1 LRHKGSLV
9 DIKIGD
15 FGLAD
20 VYVSTATQQTTFD
33 GVGTPYI
40 LPPEVFDAAW
50 TRAMGSEFD
59 VWALGVCLF
68 ACLCGRLPFGG
79 PSLHTCLPY
88 AATKALIVAGE
99 VVVDEEVASS
109 SARDLVTRMLCPDPA
124 ARLRVT
130 DIVAHPWVNHES
142 TSPVRKTTTLPSSTT
157 PDSLDDALTVTT
169 TDRHDGFTVA
179 ERMTM
184 PHSAVL
190 VDELDKS
197 MGSLAA
203 LRQATTPSPLTTY
216 DTLDAEMVQRRSEH
230 GTAARLV
237 GRLKL
242 QVRAK
247 PIDEEEKEEEGDG
260 TDVDSSGAAS
270 VPSRRRLSAP
280 VVAPDRFAVLSSG
293 DRRHSV
299 TGLPRN
305 RSHGEKLYAA
315 GVALTVRTHGDG
327 ERKRPSGGAV
337 IPRSRSHGDS
347 LANLE

>member
-1 LRHKGSLV
+1 
-9 DIKIGD
+9 
-15 FGLAD
+15 
-20 VYVSTATQQTTFD
+20 
-33 GVGTPYI
+33 
-40 LPPEVFDAAW
+40 
-50 TRAMGSEFD
+50 
-59 VWALGVCLF
+59 
-68 ACLCGRLPFGG
+68 
-79 PSLHTCLPY
+79 
-88 AATKALIVAGE
+88 
-99 VVVDEEVASS
+99 
-109 SARDLVTRMLCPDPA
+109 
-124 ARLRVT
+124 
-130 DIVAHPWVNHES
+130 
-142 TSPVRKTTTLPSSTT
+142 VRKTTLSSSTT

-169 TDRHDGFTVA
+169 TTTTTLSDGFTLD

-216 DTLDAEMVQRRSEH
+216 DTLDAEMVERRSEH

-293 DRRHSV
+293 ERRHSV

-347 LANLE
+347 LSNLE